1 MPSGNRPVALLIV
14 GKNHLNAAFVDDF
27 KKIAIETGAIALP
40 KLEIPRTLSAMNL
53 KDLSSILGISQ
64 TTISRALNGYPEVN
78 EGTRTRILEAAKKYN
93 YKPNLNATR
102 LATGRSMAIGH
113 VIPLSSKKEMV
124 NPVFSDFF
132 AGVGEACGREGY
144 DLLLSVVAD
153 QDHERAYR
161 ELAERGAVDG
171 LIVQFPAV
179 SDLRIKMLKEVG
191 MPFVVHGRCLNETS
205 DYSWLDIDNKAA
217 FRRATNHL
225 LDQGHTRI
233 ALINGDET
241 LDFAA
246 RRRQGYESA
255 LRERGIMP
263 NPDYMRSGRMTEASG
278 QVAASEM
285 MRLHPFP
292 TAYLTSSILSAIGV
306 RQAVHE
312 AGYGLG
318 RDISIVTHDDDLS
331 YLKNSGDVPQFTA
344 TRSSVRDA
352 GRRCADILL
361 ELIRNTDSG
370 PICELWDAELLIG
383 ASTGLNSDPSAQR
396 ATRVSSSPCQEAR
409 SSLGTAELEDTAMQ

>member
-1 MPSGNRPVALLIV
+1 
-14 GKNHLNAAFVDDF
+14 
-27 KKIAIETGAIALP
+27 
-40 KLEIPRTLSAMNL
+40 MNL

-78 EGTRTRILEAAKKYN
+78 KDTRTRILEAAKKFN

-113 VIPLSSKKEMV
+113 VIPLSAKGEMV

-132 AGVGEACGREGY
+132 AGVGEACGRQGY
-144 DLLLSVVAD
+144 DLLLSVVD
-153 QDHERAYR
+153 DKDHKRAYR

-171 LIVQFPAV
+171 LIMQFPAV
-179 SDLRIKMLKEVG
+179 TDLRIKILNEIG
-191 MPFVVHGRCLNETS
+191 MPFVVHGRSLNES
-205 DYSWLDIDNKAA
+205 SNYSWLDINNTAA
-217 FRRATNHL
+217 FHCATNHL

-233 ALINGDET
+233 ALINGDES

-246 RRRQGYESA
+246 RRKKGYESA
-255 LRERGIMP
+255 LLERGIMP
-263 NPDYMRSGRMTEASG
+263 KPEFMRSGRMTESSG

-285 MRLHPFP
+285 MRLRPCP

-312 AGYGLG
+312 AGFSIGH
-318 RDISIVTHDDDLS
+318 DISIATHDDDLS
-331 YLKNSGDVPQFTA
+331 YLKNSGEVPQFTA

-361 ELIRNTDSG
+361 ELIRNPASG
-370 PICELWDAELLIG
+370 PICELWEVELLAG
-383 ASTGLNSDPSAQR
+383 ESTGAKSEASEPSETGEPALPFQKSLQKPAAFNIEDP
-396 ATRVSSSPCQEAR
+396 
-409 SSLGTAELEDTAMQ
+409 LMQ